1 MKISVLVSFLR
12 FLLVT
17 APATITVW
25 SGHAQTFGADVTVL
39 NATGTVEGRV
49 FNQTTGNALR
59 SAVVSVVGT
68 GLQTYTDEEGFYR
81 ISRVP
86 VGMRNLDVTYSGL
99 TPQKI
104 DLSVSAGSIVRRD
117 IMLDDVLRLEAFTVE
132 ATQLSQEGV
141 AMQEQRMAPNI
152 KTVIAANLNRGE
164 GNLGEYFKY
173 TPGLVMGQNPQS
185 PADVAIRGMP
195 SSGTLIL
202 SDGAQFATA
211 SLGSRA
217 VDLGLVAPG
226 NIDRIEI
233 SKTPTPDIPAN
244 AVGGSINLVT
254 KTAFSRKTPQLNYNV
269 FGTYSALGGFKNQ
282 GADSGFSG
290 NHGVDGKI
298 SVGRIQPSFDLSYL
312 RPINDSLGVTL
323 SLSKSSRYG
332 DWPSIYPGWNQKQ
345 LTMNVYRIAPT
356 QVREEKASAAAKVEW
371 KLRDN
376 TFAAAYSYANQR
388 SGVRGNQLYANF
400 GAAATGGP
408 TFTENT
414 NNTGVMGTGSLGNN
428 NQYKDLEL
436 ISLTHKY
443 RGKMFTIDSG
453 LGHSSG
459 RFDFRDMEDGF
470 VNAVNAT
477 LRTVQP
483 NNTLTALRIRGDF
496 YNGGISRPMAKF
508 SATDAAGKPVDIFNG
523 DNYLLDSFTSGA
535 RWVDDKLN
543 SAYLNISR
551 ELSQR
556 IPVTIK
562 VGGAITQQKKDDRG
576 GAQTWAFAPPGG
588 NAARVAGNYDLI
600 SEGESTHTMYKDV
613 TGQPVF
619 VRYLSSAKIKGL
631 YDQRPELFVKNE
643 ASGWTN
649 DANAYKQLEETVS
662 AAYARADVKLLSNR
676 LLLVG
681 GVRLEETR
689 DDGRGVRND
698 LRATYQKDV
707 NGKLILNAAGQP
719 IRVAGDALQ
728 LAKLQYIPLGTH
740 SENKYHGYYPSAN
753 ANFTLNEFVVF
764 RAGYAK
770 TIGRPDLANIIPG
783 ITVATPT
790 AGQTAHPL
798 ISIIDTRLAPWTANN
813 YDLTAEFYRWNGAT
827 ASVSLFRKEVSG
839 FFVRKTSEATSESL
853 ARIGLSDEY
862 LGYDLSELRN
872 GGDARVEGTEFT
884 YRQSLGALL
893 PAARGFDVFGN
904 MALMAVKGPSANDFT
919 NFSPKTASGG
929 VSYTR
934 GKVRVDLRFN
944 YVGWRRTG
952 ISAES
957 TTVRANSYAYFA
969 PQKKVDGSV
978 SYTLSKHYTV
988 YFDVRNM
995 FDAPQNRGV
1004 WASDTPGFARMT
1016 LLQTSG
1022 ALWALGVKGSF

>member
-1 MKISVLVSFLR
+1 VK
-12 FLLVT
+12 
-17 APATITVW
+17 
-25 SGHAQTFGADVTVL
+25 
-39 NATGTVEGRV
+39 
-49 FNQTTGNALR
+49 
-59 SAVVSVVGT
+59 VVGT
-68 GLQTYTDEEGFYR
+68 GLQTHTDEEGFYR
-81 ISRVP
+81 IIRVP
-86 VGMRNLDVTYSGL
+86 AGARRLEVSYGGL
-99 TPQKI
+99 NSQTAE
-104 DLSVSAGSIVRRD
+104 LSVAEAAPARRD
-117 IMLDDVLRLEAFTVE
+117 FVLENVLRLEAFTVE
-132 ATQLSQEGV
+132 ATQLSQDGV

-164 GNLGEYFKY
+164 GNIGEYFKY

-202 SDGAQFATA
+202 ADGAQFATA

-254 KTAFSRKTPQLNYNV
+254 KTSFSRKTPQLNYNV
-269 FGTYSALGGFKNQ
+269 FGTYTALGGFKDQ
-282 GADSGFSG
+282 GVDSPFSG

-332 DWPSIYPGWNQKQ
+332 DWASIYPGWNQKQ

-356 QVREEKASAAAKVEW
+356 QVREEKASAAAKIEW
-371 KLRDN
+371 KWRDN
-376 TFAAAYSYANQR
+376 TFAAAYSYSNQR

-400 GAAATGGP
+400 GAAAVGGP
-408 TFTENT
+408 NFTENT
-414 NNTGVMGTGSLGNN
+414 TNTGVMGTGSLGNN

-443 RGKMFTIDSG
+443 RGRVFTIDSG
-453 LGHSSG
+453 LRHSGG

-483 NNTLTALRIRGDF
+483 NNSLTALRLRGDF

-508 SATDAAGKPVDIFNG
+508 SAMDAAGAPVDIFNG
-523 DNYLLDSFTSGA
+523 NNYLLDSFTSGA

-543 SAYLNISR
+543 SAYVNVARDL
-551 ELSQR
+551 EQR
-556 IPVTIK
+556 IPITLK
-562 VGGAITQQKKDDRG
+562 VGGSITQQKKDDRG
-576 GAQTWAFAPPGG
+576 GVQTWNFLPPGG

-613 TGQPVF
+613 TGRPVF
-619 VRYLSSAKIKGL
+619 VRYLSSAKIKRL

-662 AAYARADVKLLSNR
+662 AAYVRTDAKLLDNR
-676 LLLVG
+676 LRLVG
-681 GVRLEETR
+681 GVRMEETR

-698 LRATYQKDV
+698 LRATYQQDARG
-707 NGKLILNAAGQP
+707 NLILNSAGQP
-719 IRVAGDALQ
+719 IRVTTDALQ
-728 LAKLQYIPLGTH
+728 LAKLQFIPLGTH
-740 SENKYHGYYPSAN
+740 SENKYRGYYPSAN
-753 ANFTLNEFVVF
+753 ASYTANDFVVF
-764 RAGYAK
+764 RAGFAK
-770 TIGRPDLANIIPG
+770 TIGRPDLPNIVPG
-783 ITVATPT
+783 VTVGMPT
-790 AGQTAHPL
+790 VGQGTRPL
-798 ISIIDTRLAPWTANN
+798 ITAIDTRLAPWTANN
-813 YDLTAEFYRWNGAT
+813 YDLTAELYRWKGAT
-827 ASVSLFRKEVSG
+827 ASISLFRKEVSG
-839 FFVRKTSEATSESL
+839 FFVRKTSEATPESL

-872 GGDARVEGTEFT
+872 GGNARVEGAEFT
-884 YRQSLGALL
+884 YRQALGALL
-893 PAARGFDVFGN
+893 PGAKGFDVFGN

-929 VSYTR
+929 IGYTR

-952 ISAES
+952 IAAES
-957 TTVRANSYAYFA
+957 ATTRANSYAYFA
-969 PQKKVDGSV
+969 PQTKVDGSV
-978 SYTLSKHYTV
+978 SYTLNKHYTV
-988 YFDVRNM
+988 YFDIRNM
-995 FDAPQNRGV
+995 FDEAQHRGV
-1004 WASDTPGFARMT
+1004 WASDTPGYARMT
-1016 LLQTSG
+1016 LLQLSG
-1022 ALWALGVKGSF
+1022 AVWSFGVKGSF